1 MTRSKATK
9 TEIFDERHMAVAL
22 ELARRGLGRVWPN
35 PAVGCVLVRE
45 SKVVGRGWTQPGGRP
60 HAETE
65 ALDRA
70 AQWAQGA
77 TAYVSLEP
85 CAHKGKTRPCV
96 DALVGAGIAR
106 CVVALKD
113 PDPRVSGRGIA
124 QMRQAGLEVRLGM
137 LGNQARELN
146 EGFFSRI
153 NRGRPMVTLKFAT
166 TLDGFVATSRGES
179 QWITG
184 ALARQRG
191 HLMRAEYD
199 AVMVGIGTAVADDPE
214 LTCRLDGMTQLSPV
228 RIILD
233 SDLRLSLTSKLV
245 AMAPKY
251 QTWIVTK
258 AGCGEDRRAPFVEH
272 GVQILEVDSQ
282 ADGSLSMEQTMNILG
297 ERGITRLLVEG
308 GPTISGSLVRSGLV
322 DRVAWFRSPILLGGD
337 GVSATVPF
345 GTDTLAD
352 AVTLQ
357 RISSEAV
364 GEDTLE
370 IFAVMS
376 KR

>member
-9 TEIFDERHMAVAL
+9 TEIFDERCMAVAL

-65 ALDRA
+65 ALARA
-70 AQWAQGA
+70 AEGAQGA

-85 CAHKGKTRPCV
+85 CAHEGKTRPCV
-96 DALVGAGIAR
+96 KALVGAGISR
-106 CVVALKD
+106 CVVALED

-124 QMRQAGLEVRLGM
+124 QMRQAGLEVRFGILA
-137 LGNQARELN
+137 NQARELN

-153 NRGRPMVTLKFAT
+153 NRNRPMVTLKFAT
-166 TLDGFVATSRGES
+166 TLDGFVATSSGES
-179 QWITG
+179 QWITRT
-184 ALARQRG
+184 LARQRG
-191 HLMRAEYD
+191 HLMRAEHD
-199 AVMVGIGTAVADDPE
+199 AVMVGVGTAIVDNPT
-214 LTCRLDGMTQLSPV
+214 LTCRLDGMAQCSPV

-233 SDLRLSLTSKLV
+233 SDLRLPLTSKLV
-245 AMAPKY
+245 ATALEH

-258 AGCGEDRRAPFVEH
+258 ASCGEDRRAPFEER
-272 GVQILEVDSQ
+272 GVQILEVEAE
-282 ADGSLSMEQTMNILG
+282 ADGSLSMEQTMSTLG

-308 GPTISGSLVRSGLV
+308 GPTVSGSLVRAGLV
-322 DRVAWFRSPILLGGD
+322 DRVAWFRAPTLLGGD
-337 GVSATVPF
+337 GVSVTVPL
-345 GTDTLAD
+345 GTETLAD
-352 AVTLQ
+352 AVTF
-357 RISSEAV
+357 RRVSSEAI
-364 GEDTLE
+364 GEDMLE

-376 KR
+376 

>member
-9 TEIFDERHMAVAL
+9 TKIFDERHMAVSL

-35 PAVGCVLVRE
+35 PAVGCVVVRE
-45 SKVVGRGWTQPGGRP
+45 SRVVGRGWTQPGGRP

-77 TAYVSLEP
+77 TAYVNLEP
-85 CAHKGKTRPCV
+85 CAHEGKTRPCV
-96 DALVGAGIAR
+96 DALVRSGIAR
-106 CVVALKD
+106 CVVALED

-124 QMRQAGLEVRLGM
+124 QMRQAGLVVRLGI
-137 LGNQARELN
+137 LANQARELN

-153 NRGRPMVTLKFAT
+153 NRNRPTVTLKFAT

-191 HLMRAEYD
+191 HLMRAEHD
-199 AVMVGIGTAVADDPE
+199 AVMVGIGTAIADNPA
-214 LTCRLDGMTQLSPV
+214 LTCRLYGMTESSPV

-233 SDLRLSLTSKLV
+233 SNLRLPLTSKLV
-245 AMAPKY
+245 VTASEY

-258 AGCGEDRRAPFVEH
+258 ASCGEDRRAPFEEH
-272 GVQILEVDSQ
+272 GVQILEVDTE
-282 ADGSLSMEQTMNILG
+282 ADGSLSMEQTMNALG
-297 ERGITRLLVEG
+297 QRGITRLLVEG

-322 DRVAWFRSPILLGGD
+322 DRIAWFRAPTLLGGD
-337 GVSATVPF
+337 GVKVTVPF
-345 GTDTLAD
+345 GTDNLAD
-352 AVTLQ
+352 AVAFRRVCSQ
-357 RISSEAV
+357 AV
-364 GEDTLE
+364 GEDMLE
-370 IFAVMS
+370 IFTVVS
-376 KR
+376 